1 MALHGELGHLAQ
13 EELVPGCVVRQHP
26 HQLAVRL
33 RALVP
38 ETGPEGGG
46 LQGLQ
51 GADPQVLDQVLHF
64 RAAVGTGNLHITVK
78 IIDMS

>member
-1 MALHGELGHLAQ
+1 MAGHCELGHLAE
-13 EELVPGCVVRQHP
+13 EELVPGGVVRQHP

-51 GADPQVLDQVLHF
+51 GAGLQVVDQALHL
-64 RAAVGTGNLHITVK
+64 RAAVGTGSLQILC
-78 IIDMS
+78 